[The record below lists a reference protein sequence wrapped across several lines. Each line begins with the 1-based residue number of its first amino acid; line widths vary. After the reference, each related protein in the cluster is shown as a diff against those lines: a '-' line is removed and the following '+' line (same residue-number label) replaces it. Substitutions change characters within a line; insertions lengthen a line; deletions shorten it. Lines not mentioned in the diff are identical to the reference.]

1 MNTKVNAAVNA
12 NFLFL
17 RNFLSMGLGFF
28 LALMPLKSFAYLFTG
43 ESAEIIAP
51 ENFELSVLPQ
61 LKLSDGTAFNFAAG
75 VKTQFNESTSMGAHI
90 GFGDTDFFGSAHF
103 KWTPFPD
110 FDRQPAVGFKFE
122 GLVGREGQETLF
134 GGRVHTIVSK
144 KFETN
149 MGLFVPYASLP
160 LGMVSFRNNYDFQMQ
175 LVAGT
180 EFLREAQSKWKFGA
194 ELGVNLQKTFT
205 YVLGVVTYTLDSGS
219 PRKKGR
225 K

>member
-1 MNTKVNAAVNA
+1 MTSHHPRISKMVLVLASGLAA
-12 NFLFL
+12 LF
-17 RNFLSMGLGFF
+17 FF
-28 LALMPLKSFAYLFTG
+28 TPQPSFAFLFTG
-43 ESAEIIAP
+43 ESAEIVGP

-61 LKLSDGTAFNFAAG
+61 LKLSDGSGFNFAAALR
-75 VKTQFNESTSMGAHI
+75 TQFNESSSMGAHI
-90 GFGDTDFFGSAHF
+90 GFGDTDFFGGAHF

-110 FDRQPAVGFKFE
+110 FERQPAVGFKFE
-122 GLVGREGQETLF
+122 GLVGREEQETLF

-144 KFETN
+144 KFDTN
-149 MGLFVPYASLP
+149 AGQFIPYASLP

-180 EFLREAQSKWKFGA
+180 EFIREPQSKWKFGA

-205 YVLGVVTYTLDSGS
+205 YVLGMVTYSLDSSS